1 MWLEQGLYKLLG
13 KALAEVRE
21 DAELTQQELA
31 RRLLKPQS
39 FVSSYET
46 GQRRLDVLEFAHIV
60 TTLGLD
66 PVRTFA
72 TLMARL
78 KSARGKR

>member
-13 KALAEVRE
+13 AALAEVRE

-31 RRLLKPQS
+31 RRLRKPQS

-46 GQRRLDVLEFAHIV
+46 GQRRLDVLEFVHIA
-60 TTLGLD
+60 TAMGLD
-66 PVRTFA
+66 PTKTFG